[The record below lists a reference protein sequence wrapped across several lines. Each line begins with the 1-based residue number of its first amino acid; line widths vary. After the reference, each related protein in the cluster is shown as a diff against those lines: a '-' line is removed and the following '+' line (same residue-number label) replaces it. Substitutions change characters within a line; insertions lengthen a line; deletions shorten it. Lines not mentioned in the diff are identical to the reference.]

1 MWYNKSMK
9 GKQNNINGVDIMKG
23 FIKELENNPNGAY
36 DYICNNYY
44 KFSKEELKDIVKE
57 LLYAVYDN
65 MTEKEHN
72 DIMSKVAEELK
83 EAYEEK

>member
-1 MWYNKSMK
+1 
-9 GKQNNINGVDIMKG
+9 MKG

>member
-1 MWYNKSMK
+1 MK
-9 GKQNNINGVDIMKG
+9 GKQNNINGVDIMKS

-44 KFSKEELKDIVKE
+44 KFNKEELKDIIKE